1 VVLTFEAIELL
12 DTVVLTFE
20 AIEGLFIAE
29 NWSWA
34 VNWSWMLLLMLVAI
48 VDLDLFTINAV
59 LLLNLL
65 ICAVNSKLIL
75 LSLAKSLRKLSISE
89 SVISSFL

>member
-1 VVLTFEAIELL
+1 
-12 DTVVLTFE
+12 
-20 AIEGLFIAE
+20 
-29 NWSWA
+29 
-34 VNWSWMLLLMLVAI
+34 MLLLMLVAI

-89 SVISSFL
+89 SVISPFSISVTLISNPLPIRSVA